1 MLDINK
7 ECFGTQWLRSS
18 KEIFFSVV
26 IKLQRYFLRA
36 PACSCFYVSCFWNPY
51 KFEPLLKENEVLEL
65 KLLLMVDFT
74 FACPAMRPSRLWPS
88 LSGEPPLNKLVPSP
102 SACIEKSTQWSPCS
116 RSCGAGVSTRVSNQN
131 PACKLQMETR
141 LCKVRPCSMT
151 QPAQKRPVVSSLI
164 VSYQLVPHLSR
175 SQDLVFTH
183 IHIQYIL

>member
-1 MLDINK
+1 
-7 ECFGTQWLRSS
+7 
-18 KEIFFSVV
+18 
-26 IKLQRYFLRA
+26 
-36 PACSCFYVSCFWNPY
+36 
-51 KFEPLLKENEVLEL
+51 
-65 KLLLMVDFT
+65 MVAFT

-175 SQDLVFTH
+175 SQDLVFTR
-183 IHIQYIL
+183 IHIQYILLMCARACVCRTLCSSCKCQLYKFFLHHRRKTSFPVTMRISHEP